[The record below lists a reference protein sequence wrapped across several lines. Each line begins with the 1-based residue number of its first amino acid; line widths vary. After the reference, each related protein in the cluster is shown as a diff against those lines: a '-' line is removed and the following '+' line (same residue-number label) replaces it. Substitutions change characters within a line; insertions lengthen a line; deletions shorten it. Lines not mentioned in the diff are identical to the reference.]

1 MAFNPLT
8 FIRTYQSTDKFI
20 TLEDTDNKSFR
31 VLNICQ
37 HKKISI
43 NNRTLSILQE
53 GGNVINLGFQNSS
66 DAIVA
71 RNTLQSA
78 IDLLSDNCKIDATI
92 IPPGTFI
99 VESITYSQYKT
110 LQSTNTLGVLQWYDV
125 SDINNDLGLGAI
137 VYRVLSI
144 NTHDSQPKGTIFTT
158 KQTVCFNCID
168 DIIVS
173 LEDGENKNVAYNDSK
188 IIQTDS
194 EYLEAKNNSTITS
207 NNSFYITAN
216 NDSIIESINSTHI
229 QFFDNCRMIVRDSNN
244 CSFQNI
250 ISSNPLFEY
259 SNYSEIIVNKNETLG
274 KQGKEILSANGII
287 TLTAYKNRILQVID
301 GITGL
306 YTINFLNEFKQC
318 NSEFELQIKNIN
330 YDVII
335 KDSVSGNTLI
345 TLNSKDSDTKVRV
358 KWNVGT
364 QLFEAVQEVNKLPR
378 RDVVSVTSNGQTTF
392 TNAFSKLPYSLS
404 TVLLFVNGKQETSF
418 SVSSTTM
425 IWTNTD
431 YILETTDELIL
442 QYI

>member
-110 LQSTNTLGVLQWYDV
+110 LQSTNTLGIFQWYDV
-125 SDINNDLGLGAI
+125 SDVNNDLGLGSI

-194 EYLEAKNNSTITS
+194 EYLEAKNKSTLTS
-207 NNSFYITAN
+207 NNSFHITAN
-216 NDSIIESINSTHI
+216 NDSIVEVINSNHI
-229 QFFDNCRMIVRDSNN
+229 QFNDNCRMIVKDSNN

-274 KQGKEILSANGII
+274 KQGKEILSTNGTI
-287 TLTAYKNRILQVID
+287 TLTSYKNTILQLID
-301 GITGL
+301 NITGI

-318 NSEFELQIKNIN
+318 NSEFDLQIKNIDF
-330 YDVII
+330 DVII
-335 KDSVSGNTLI
+335 KDSVSSNTLI
-345 TLNSKDSDTKVRV
+345 TLTSKDSNTKVRV
-358 KWNVGT
+358 KWNVAT

-378 RDVVSVTSNGQTTF
+378 RDILTVTSNGQTTF
-392 TNAFSKLPYSLS
+392 VNAFTKIPYSPS
-404 TVLLFVNGKQETSF
+404 TVLLFINGKQETSF
-418 SVSSTTM
+418 SISSTTM

-431 YILETTDELIL
+431 YILETTDEVIL